1 MPLLEDDA
9 AIRRLLRSSHAIA
22 VVGFSD
28 KPHRDSF
35 AIGHYLLSHGYA
47 VYPVNPAID
56 SVLGMRSYPALSNVD
71 APIDIVDIF
80 RRPEFVPPIVEAA
93 VKIGARAV
101 WFQLGVTHPEASSY
115 ATRHGLEVVED
126 RCIMVEHRRLIL

>member
-1 MPLLEDDA
+1 MPLIEDDH
-9 AIRRLLRSSHAIA
+9 AIERLLRSSRAIA

-35 AIGHYLLSHGYA
+35 TIGQYLLSQGYT

-56 SVLGMRSYPALSNVD
+56 SVLGMRSYPTLSSVG

-80 RRPEFVPPIVEAA
+80 RRPEFVPPIVEEA
-93 VKIGARAV
+93 VTIGARAV
-101 WFQLGVTHPEASSY
+101 WFQVGVTHPQASSY
-115 ATRHGLEVVED
+115 ATRHGLQVVED
-126 RCIMVEHRRLIL
+126 RCIMVEHRRLML